1 MLKDCEL
8 LENDICSQEYAIAKK
23 HHLLGRVVH
32 LPNCSTLPKT
42 NCFELGIE
50 KPEVNE
56 GRIKKKLI
64 HYYILIEPNGIL
76 IFRRAVLLES
86 RRFVSGHKV
95 IVSKFIMRTMEPTV
109 FNKNVRS

>member
-1 MLKDCEL
+1 MIELHLRQNLFVKRLVFLLNNRYLNDLIFIVIILQDCEL

-32 LPNCSTLPKT
+32 FPNCSSLPKT

-56 GRIKKKLI
+56 G
-64 HYYILIEPNGIL
+64 
-76 IFRRAVLLES
+76 
-86 RRFVSGHKV
+86 
-95 IVSKFIMRTMEPTV
+95 
-109 FNKNVRS
+109 KNATSDIIYN